1 VTAQPDDPA
10 PPIRRPGRIVECRH
24 WRERSSPTT
33 ALLACER
40 VWLIAA
46 VHGDA
51 GRLETTL
58 ARVHDRLEPADGLVF
73 GGNLIGRGDGG
84 RRAVDLALAMR
95 RIRMAER
102 PGRAPDVAFLR
113 GAQEEM
119 LRKVLQIQFA
129 QTPERVLSWMLDQG
143 LAASLRAY
151 GINVELARA
160 AAEEGALA
168 LARWSNTARDRIRAA
183 PGHEH
188 YFSAL
193 RGAVTADR
201 RLFIHTGLDP
211 DAPLDAQGDTPWWG
225 GLPDLVEPYGD
236 FDLVARAYAR
246 DHPGLRVGAFAA
258 TVDDGCGFGGSLM
271 AACFGPDGRV
281 VDLQEG

>member
-1 VTAQPDDPA
+1 MAA
-10 PPIRRPGRIVECRH
+10 
-24 WRERSSPTT
+24 
-33 ALLACER
+33 LACQR

-46 VHGDA
+46 AHGDA
-51 GRLETTL
+51 ARLEATL
-58 ARVHDRLEPADGLVF
+58 SALHDRLDPSDGIVF
-73 GGNLIGRGDGG
+73 GGNLIGRGEGG

-102 PGRAPDVAFLR
+102 PGRAVDVVFLR

-129 QTPERVLSWMLDQG
+129 QKPGNVLNWMLDQG
-143 LAASLRAY
+143 LAASLRGY
-151 GINVELARA
+151 GVNVELARV

-168 LARWSNTARDRIRAA
+168 LARWSNAARDRIRAA
-183 PGHEH
+183 SGHEH
-188 YFSAL
+188 YYGAL
-193 RGAVTADR
+193 KRAARADR
-201 RLFIHTGLDP
+201 RLFIHAGLDP
-211 DAPLDAQGDTPWWG
+211 ASPLDAQGDAPWWG
-225 GLPDLVEPYGD
+225 GLPDLDAPYEG

-246 DHPGLRVGAFAA
+246 DHPGLRVSAFTA

-271 AACFGPDGRV
+271 AACFAADGRV